1 MAYFRNRKTFL
12 FCVQQFGTSITFST
26 LRKNTFLQLG
36 FGTSLPICCNDGSSE
51 YNVWPWE
58 IHYVL
63 QCIYNLVN
71 TYLANEVVHHYFT
84 YSIIY
89 LVWNWQKK
97 LYLTS
102 KKIILINLN
111 DQQKII
117 SRCVVKNICKILIAN
132 RNYLCLLKRD
142 YHEVH
147 FKMDA

>member
-1 MAYFRNRKTFL
+1 MKWYTINLRSQL
-12 FCVQQFGTSITFST
+12 SIW
-26 LRKNTFLQLG
+26 
-36 FGTSLPICCNDGSSE
+36 C
-51 YNVWPWE
+51 E
-58 IHYVL
+58 IDQKIVS
-63 QCIYNLVN
+63 
-71 TYLANEVVHHYFT
+71 YL
-84 YSIIY
+84 
-89 LVWNWQKK
+89 
-97 LYLTS
+97 